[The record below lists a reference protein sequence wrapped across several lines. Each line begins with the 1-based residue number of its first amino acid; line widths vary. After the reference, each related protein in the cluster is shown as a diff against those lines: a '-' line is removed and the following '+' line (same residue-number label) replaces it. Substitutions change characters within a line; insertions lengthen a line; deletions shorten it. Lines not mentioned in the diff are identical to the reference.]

1 MIDSSTTNR
10 LTVLDGLVRDLL
22 NEPPAFD
29 RADVTEVNR
38 KIAAFFERHLRP

>member
-10 LTVLDGLVRDLL
+10 LTIDGLVRDLL

-38 KIAAFFERHLRP
+38 KIAAFFERRLRP